1 MTRDQV
7 IGAVILIVCLAIL
20 VGYLADVILIAAFK
34 TSWIAWVLGM
44 VGLAVDPFS
53 VFIWLIAIP
62 VIVAFS
68 AVLIIGAW
76 IGFTMATTPPP
87 APIEELETELEAGL
101 SAEGSEEVAGEEE
114 KREEST

>member
-1 MTRDQV
+1 
-7 IGAVILIVCLAIL
+7 L

-68 AVLIIGAW
+68 VVLIIGAW

-87 APIEELETELEAGL
+87 APIEELEAEL